1 MILKKHL
8 ILTTLGLSLV
18 SLSVYGQTVSSEISS
33 NKKKDTDV
41 SIGLG
46 IGGVKAD
53 STLNTASVMGVE
65 ISANAKHFLTEEI
78 HARIS
83 AGLSVQT
90 GSSSSARDNNIYTPN
105 NGNHLKEAAI
115 SYSPISMIELEGGV
129 INQSFLN
136 APMVV
141 DKKGFI
147 AAKEKFYYKLLD
159 TKFTLVATQ
168 AIPNN
173 RNLSQKID
181 VTDEGDPRFYAESFI
196 VNQELFVGEFQ
207 FSTTHYAYD
216 NISNSIAYESILLG
230 NTGTP
235 ISKGNGTLAN
245 TYSGWNFDLGYN
257 VNINN
262 NLNLKLTGNY
272 IINTQAT
279 EANSG
284 YRVGTNLTYS
294 SGDNRY
300 TLILENFQI
309 EADASV
315 AYYNSSRYGMANK
328 EGNRI
333 RFEYLN
339 RPTQLKLGAEVI
351 SNSVINENIYQSD
364 EIVLLFSLR
373 KTYDLF

>member
-1 MILKKHL
+1 MIKTKHL
-8 ILTTLGLSLV
+8 ILTTLGLSMV
-18 SLSVYGQTVSSEISS
+18 SMSIYGQTVESSISS
-33 NKKKDTDV
+33 KENKDTDV
-41 SIGLG
+41 LVDLG

-53 STLNTASVMGVE
+53 STLNTASVMGVG
-65 ISANAKHFLTEEI
+65 ISAHAKHYLTEDI

-83 AGLSVQT
+83 GGLNVQT
-90 GSSSSARDNNIYTPN
+90 GSSSSARDNNIYTPS
-105 NGNHLKEAAI
+105 NGNYLKEAAV
-115 SYSPISMIELEGGV
+115 SYSPISMIEIEGGV
-129 INQSFLN
+129 VNQSFLN

-147 AAKEKFYYKLLD
+147 AAKEKFSYKLLD
-159 TKFTLVATQ
+159 TTFSFLATQ

-181 VTDEGDPRFYAESFI
+181 VNDEGDPRFYAESFVI
-196 VNQELFVGEFQ
+196 DQELYVGEFT

-245 TYSGWNFDLGYN
+245 TYSGWNFDLSYN
-257 VNINN
+257 ANINN
-262 NLNLKLTGNY
+262 NFNLKVTGSFITNS
-272 IINTQAT
+272 QAT
-279 EANSG
+279 ENNTG
-284 YRVGTNLTYS
+284 YRVGPKLSYNTGDHRYS
-294 SGDNRY
+294 
-300 TLILENFQI
+300 LEFENFQI

-328 EGNRI
+328 QGNRL
-333 RFEYLN
+333 RFEYFN
-339 RPTQLKLGAEVI
+339 RPSNLKLGAEVI

-364 EIVLLFSLR
+364 ETVILFSLR